1 MSLTSFWVRHTFGK
15 GDRERDKDQTTPQGV
30 VRRDNIQYG
39 ESKKWNVLDV
49 YLPDNGQGI
58 SQRKSQGNSQ
68 TKLQE
73 QIPETYPVIVSV
85 HGGAWVYGDK
95 EVYQHYC
102 MSLAKQGFAV
112 VNFTYRLAPEYKF
125 PAALEDTNQ
134 VMEWIFAN
142 QQEFQLDTEHIFMVG
157 DSAGAHILGLY
168 TSICTNGE
176 YAAQYEFCVPRKFV
190 PKAVALNCGAYDVA
204 QMMESWP
211 QSRRLIRDLTGRK
224 KNEEVIEKLLVQKH
238 MTDSF
243 PPVFLMTS
251 TGDFLR
257 EQAPVMEKAL
267 QEHGIQYCFR
277 LYGDEQN
284 QLPHVFHCDMRKPE
298 AAVCNQDEC
307 DFFRRFLN

>member
-1 MSLTSFWVRHTFGK
+1 MSFTSFWVRHTFGK

-30 VRRDNIQYG
+30 VRRDNIPYG

-49 YLPDNGQGI
+49 YLPDNGQG
-58 SQRKSQGNSQ
+58 NSQ
-68 TKLQE
+68 TKSQE
-73 QIPETYPVIVSV
+73 QIPTTFPVIVSV

-102 MSLAKQGFAV
+102 MSLAQQGFAV
-112 VNFTYRLAPEYKF
+112 VNFTYRLAPEYRF

-142 QQEFQLDTEHIFMVG
+142 QEEYHLDTEHIFMVG

-168 TSICTNGE
+168 ASICTNAE
-176 YAAQYEFCVPRKFV
+176 YAAQYEFCVPQNFV
-190 PKAVALNCGAYDVA
+190 PKAVALNCGAYDVV

-211 QSRRLIRDLTGRK
+211 QSRRLIRDLTGSK
-224 KNEEVIEKLLVQKH
+224 KNEDIIEKLLVQKH

-257 EQAPVMEKAL
+257 DQAPVMEKAL
-267 QEHGIQYCFR
+267 QKQGIQYCFR

-307 DFFRRFLN
+307 DFFREFLN